1 MTTKQLN
8 YIINAVSCT
17 HPWSK
22 SPEGRAFWTTLH
34 TRLYLF
40 YHENITEETV
50 DEGRIYHIIKTKETS
65 IQPETENPDYLPVYA
80 WRYPRDWLADTIKY
94 VNGLRQ
100 IDNEL
105 SKFVL
110 NLITERYRYDYKRG
124 KNVLN
129 ATNRRG

>member
-1 MTTKQLN
+1 MTPKQLN
-8 YIINAVSCT
+8 YIINAVGCT

-22 SPEGRAFWTTLH
+22 SPEGRAFWSTLH
-34 TRLYLF
+34 ARLYSF

-50 DEGRIYHIIKTKETS
+50 DEGRIYHIIREVS
-65 IQPETENPDYLPVYA
+65 IRPKTENPNYLPVRT
-80 WRYPRDWLADTIKY
+80 WFLPRDWLTNTIKY

-105 SKFVL
+105 SEFVL

-124 KNVLN
+124 KNVFD